1 MTQSKDNDPFPL
13 SGKTLLIVNTGSLKK
28 KFILQR
34 IRKIAGLKIVILNS
48 EKNWAEKY
56 TDDWIIADTT
66 KQELAIKMV
75 EEYHLVQ
82 AFDGVITFW
91 EDDVLLTAKI
101 AEKLGVVG
109 IPFTVAKYARNKLLF
124 RRFCQKNNLP
134 FPKFGRANSLEEL
147 VKTMELLKFPVVLK
161 PAFGSSSAFVIKA
174 ENENELRDVYQ
185 FIKSNISSRI
195 ESALK
200 DGSDIIVEEYIAGN
214 EVDIDLLLQNGK
226 IKYSSISDNLQTKE
240 PFFLESGYGLPS
252 SLPDEDQKKLL
263 QMAEL
268 VLEKLGVMNGCIH
281 FEAKSVEGKPV
292 PLEVNLRMGGDEV
305 YPANKKVWGVDL
317 IYEAVKIAC
326 GIYIPI
332 FEKKEPKVYVAAQSI
347 IAEKSGVISKLYLPK
362 KFQPDLNVDEFH
374 FDKEVGDAVFVP
386 PNNFEFLGWTMVSGD
401 NPIEAD
407 ENLEEVLDQ
416 ISYEITPFS
425 SLSALGKTQRKSR
438 FSSAALNHTLLEG
451 KARIEKIRLTERK
464 NQRKLK
470 IGIACNTYANGDGA
484 IEAELTSVGQ
494 TIENTLQERGYQT
507 VFIDFNDINRA
518 TEILKND
525 GIDLVFNVGER
536 LNNSS
541 LLEPHIASLFD
552 MYQIPYT
559 GSNPFTLSLCIDK
572 IRVKKLLTYHNIP
585 TAKWDYMYDLSDELR
600 DDLHFP
606 LIVKPAN
613 TDNSIGISNDSVVT
627 NRKQLQSRL
636 EYVLTQLHRPALIE
650 EYLEGDEYDVSIIGS
665 EDDDLRVLPLARTI
679 FDKLPAGYWH
689 ICPFDFKFAEENIYK
704 KLVTTQIPPKN
715 VNHKLL
721 KLITEIALDTYNILD
736 CHDYGRVEIKL
747 DKNDNPYILEL
758 NPNPSI
764 NQGNRVPTVAELV
777 GMNYGDFI
785 EEIIA
790 LAIKRYKN
798 KPPFYHLQPNVG

>member
-109 IPFTVAKYARNKLLF
+109 IPFIVAKYARNKLLF

-185 FIKSNISSRI
+185 FIKSNISTRI

-240 PFFLESGYGLPS
+240 PFFLESGYSLPS

-470 IGIACNTYANGDGA
+470 IGIACNTYVNEDGA